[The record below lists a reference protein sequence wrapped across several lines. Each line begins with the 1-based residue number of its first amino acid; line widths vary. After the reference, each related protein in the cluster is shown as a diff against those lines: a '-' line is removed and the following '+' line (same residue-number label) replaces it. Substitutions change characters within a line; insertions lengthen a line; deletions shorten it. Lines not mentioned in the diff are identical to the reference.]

1 MAVGYTR
8 ASTSEQSLGPAAQRA
23 TIESWAARSGVV
35 IAAWHEDHGVSGG
48 RRPEDRPGLTAA
60 LLALREHHASI
71 LVVAKRDR
79 LARDVAIAIA
89 IERAVAKSGGRIV
102 SADGTANGVEPG
114 DEFMR
119 IVIDGAAQ
127 YERALIRARTRAALR
142 AKRAQGFRA
151 GEVPFGFAADED
163 GRLRI
168 CLREQ
173 EVIAFVTQLRSE
185 GLSLREIVD
194 ACRGRVVSRAGT
206 SLHLTQVARIVKAS
220 DSLSRAS
227 EGGDGSRSE

>member
-1 MAVGYTR
+1 V
-8 ASTSEQSLGPAAQRA
+8 STAEQALGPAAQRA
-23 TIESWAARSGVV
+23 TIESWASRAGVI

-48 RRPEDRPGLTAA
+48 RRPDERPGLTRA
-60 LLALREHHASI
+60 LLALREHRAGI

-79 LARDVAIAIA
+79 LARDVAIALA
-89 IERAVAKSGGRIV
+89 IERAVAKGGARIV
-102 SADGTANGVEPG
+102 SADGTANGTEPG

-142 AKRAQGFRA
+142 VKREQGLRA
-151 GEVPFGFAADED
+151 GCVPFGFAADEE

-185 GLSLREIVD
+185 GHSLREIVRE
-194 ACRGRVVSRAGT
+194 CRGRVRSRAGT
-206 SLHLTQVARIVKAS
+206 ALQLTQVVRILKAAAN
-220 DSLSRAS
+220 LAS
-227 EGGDGSRSE
+227 VSEDRGGR